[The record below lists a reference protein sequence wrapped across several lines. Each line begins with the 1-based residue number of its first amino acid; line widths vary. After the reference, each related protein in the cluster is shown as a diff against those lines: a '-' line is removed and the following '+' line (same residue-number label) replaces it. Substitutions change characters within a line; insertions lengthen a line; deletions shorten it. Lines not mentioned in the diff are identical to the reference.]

1 MAESRR
7 GAWQGSPVARC
18 CPPVHK
24 LQRPGGVYATH
35 RRSSYLPGLRPRGL
49 RAARPCARRRLQ
61 VLVDILKQDWPHK
74 WPSFI
79 PDIVG
84 ASKTNETL
92 CENSMAILRLLSEE
106 VFDFSKDSLTAVG
119 LSRAGCWVLA
129 GAVFDRGVYRVDLT
143 DLGAGAIGFQRLLQ
157 DSDQGFVG

>member
-1 MAESRR
+1 M
-7 GAWQGSPVARC
+7 
-18 CPPVHK
+18 
-24 LQRPGGVYATH
+24 
-35 RRSSYLPGLRPRGL
+35 LPGDVAARAAAWLLRPASFSLGSL
-49 RAARPCARRRLQ
+49 PGPPLQ

-84 ASKTNETL
+84 ASRTNETL

-119 LSRAGCWVLA
+119 GV
-129 GAVFDRGVYRVDLT
+129 DRGAR
-143 DLGAGAIGFQRLLQ
+143 G
-157 DSDQGFVG
+157 

>member
-1 MAESRR
+1 M
-7 GAWQGSPVARC
+7 
-18 CPPVHK
+18 
-24 LQRPGGVYATH
+24 
-35 RRSSYLPGLRPRGL
+35 
-49 RAARPCARRRLQ
+49 
-61 VLVDILKQDWPHK
+61 DILKQDWPHK

-119 LSRAGCWVLA
+119 
-129 GAVFDRGVYRVDLT
+129 
-143 DLGAGAIGFQRLLQ
+143 
-157 DSDQGFVG
+157 